1 MCIRDSIYT
10 RIMNPTTDVFEKRVA
25 ALEGGVAAL
34 ATASGQAAET
44 LAITTLASAGEEI
57 VSTTSLYGGTY
68 NLFHYT
74 LPKLCLLYTSPLR
87 VPTRSLS
94 RLPGCTLKS
103 TLEVEGSCLNDDKKL
118 EVAFYRSKAGAEPVL
133 EWLRALAAEDRQA
146 LGRDLRLVEMGWP
159 IGMPL
164 CRPLGDGL
172 WEVRSKL
179 SQNRIARVIFC
190 ASQGYMILLHAFIK
204 KTQKTPQSEL
214 NLARA
219 RQKEVNR

>member
-1 MCIRDSIYT
+1 
-10 RIMNPTTDVFEKRVA
+10 
-25 ALEGGVAAL
+25 
-34 ATASGQAAET
+34 
-44 LAITTLASAGEEI
+44 
-57 VSTTSLYGGTY
+57 
-68 NLFHYT
+68 
-74 LPKLCLLYTSPLR
+74 
-87 VPTRSLS
+87 
-94 RLPGCTLKS
+94 
-103 TLEVEGSCLNDDKKL
+103 LNDDKKL